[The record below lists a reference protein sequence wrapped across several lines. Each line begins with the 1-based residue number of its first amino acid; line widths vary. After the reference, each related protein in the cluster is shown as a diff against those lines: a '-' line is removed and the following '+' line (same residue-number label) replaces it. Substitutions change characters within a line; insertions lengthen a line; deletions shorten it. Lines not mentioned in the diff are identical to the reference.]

1 MRIKAHDH
9 RNTYKYPTHA
19 CDKFSKNWL
28 GYHGARLCHTAELLS
43 VIFQMTSVRQY
54 KLTLHNCTRVFC
66 WMLRTD
72 VLVFPIAFMTSFL
85 SSIERAHGNFYS
97 SITTSPCVLPHYNSL
112 LSAAAIRSYASASL
126 TAAANRFAA
135 LFHWSHS
142 PWNRTPFLGRPTAP
156 EHDSRNG
163 QFHWVVDRRHRISD
177 LVSYDCV
184 SCIFEIQNSRHQ
196 TGTYR

>member
-1 MRIKAHDH
+1 
-9 RNTYKYPTHA
+9 
-19 CDKFSKNWL
+19 
-28 GYHGARLCHTAELLS
+28 
-43 VIFQMTSVRQY
+43 MTSVRQY

-112 LSAAAIRSYASASL
+112 LSAAAIRSYASGLL
-126 TAAANRFAA
+126 TAA
-135 LFHWSHS
+135 
-142 PWNRTPFLGRPTAP
+142 PFLGRPTAP

-163 QFHWVVDRRHRISD
+163 QFSISD
-177 LVSYDCV
+177 SG
-184 SCIFEIQNSRHQ
+184 SQTSRHMIA
-196 TGTYR
+196 YLKFKIKPSANRNISIRL